1 MRHGVRIRH
10 FEPSFLKV
18 VAVVE
23 QGATDEQRAFRIN
36 DDANAVGLYKNVAV
50 RRSIDKIHL
59 ILQTGAT
66 AADDCDSESA
76 PRATL
81 SLEQLRKLCRG
92 ASRHLHQTLIPDFVL
107 NFSHCHHARIWIC
120 IA

>member
-23 QGATDEQRAFRIN
+23 QGATNEQRAFRIN
-36 DDANAVGLYKNVAV
+36 DDANAVGLYENVAV

-59 ILQTGAT
+59 ILQTRAT
-66 AADDCDSESA
+66 ASDDCDSERA
-76 PRATL
+76 LRATL
-81 SLEQLRKLCRG
+81 SLQQLRELRCS
-92 ASRHLHQTLIPDFVL
+92 ASSHLYQTLIPNLVL
-107 NFSHCHHARIWIC
+107 YFSHYRHR
-120 IA
+120 